1 MSRDR
6 NAFHD
11 DSIEARARRRV
22 GMKIG
27 LAIHALV
34 YVLVNGGLYVLNSV
48 VGGAH
53 WSHFPLLGW
62 GLGLAI
68 HAIVV
73 ATSLTTHGLRTSM
86 VEREMARIRARG

>member
-48 VGGAH
+48 VGGGH
-53 WSHFPLLGW
+53 
-62 GLGLAI
+62 
-68 HAIVV
+68 
-73 ATSLTTHGLRTSM
+73 
-86 VEREMARIRARG
+86 